1 MFSKSSTMDTGR
13 RTEGDGMEN
22 EELAGSFTAK
32 RSSASS
38 TASSTLI
45 PSGDIKLPANF
56 SIERLLPHSG
66 SNPVYRPTELVTSG
80 NTSLSAIVPRG
91 KVFNLVPRLVSP
103 GGRPK
108 LSTMHHKEPK
118 FVPFEPYKGAVTP
131 IIPGRNNI
139 PGGGSR
145 VKLTNRNNLDLS
157 VLVSQMSTITDK
169 ELRTKDSP
177 SSEDEEKLRY
187 EKELAELRKER
198 DYFQGQ
204 LKFQAQV
211 NAELKNLLVAA
222 VGEDLQTKVNVLTED
237 KLHLARKLLNSA
249 ENLSSHTEQIE
260 FLAGQSEVWRSKF
273 LASSLMVEE
282 LARWK
287 ASLLQRNGLLLTS
300 NKEQLEV
307 ISKAREMIIDVL
319 KHLRFLA
326 NAKDPLQL
334 QSANVLDLASE
345 CVNISQ
351 QLALQHSALGMP
363 NNLDGLKAL
372 ESMTDA
378 EKLAVQA
385 LQNSHQSLIPT
396 DEAFRAIVGQAF
408 PSIHSLKQQ
417 SDASLLSMSSD
428 FEVITKPDHDT
439 FGEDTN

>member
-1 MFSKSSTMDTGR
+1 MTR

-22 EELAGSFTAK
+22 EDIAGSFRTK
-32 RSSASS
+32 RTSTSS
-38 TASSTLI
+38 TASSTFM
-45 PSGDIKLPANF
+45 PSGEIKLPANF

-66 SNPVYRPTELVTSG
+66 SNPVYRPTELVPSG
-80 NTSLSAIVPRG
+80 NTSLSAVVPRG

-103 GGRPK
+103 NARSK
-108 LSTMHHKEPK
+108 LTAMHSKEPK

-131 IIPGRNNI
+131 IIPGRNDV
-139 PGGGSR
+139 PGGGTR
-145 VKLTNRNNLDLS
+145 VKLSNRNNLDLN

-169 ELRTKDSP
+169 ELRTKITP
-177 SSEDEEKLRY
+177 SVDNEDKQRY
-187 EKELAELRKER
+187 EKELEELRKER

-287 ASLLQRNGLLLTS
+287 ASLMQRNGLLLTS

-307 ISKAREMIIDVL
+307 ISKVREMTIDVL

-334 QSANVLDLASE
+334 QTATVLDLASE

-363 NNLDGLKAL
+363 DNLDGIKML
-372 ESMTDA
+372 ESMTEA

-385 LQNSHQSLIPT
+385 LQSSHQSLIPT

-408 PSIHSLKQQ
+408 PSIHSIKQRHQ
-417 SDASLLSMSSD
+417 SDD
-428 FEVITKPDHDT
+428 FELITKPDC
-439 FGEDTN
+439 ESNSESTN

>member
-1 MFSKSSTMDTGR
+1 MIVKSSTMDTAR

-22 EELAGSFTAK
+22 EELVGTFTGK
-32 RSSASS
+32 RASTSS
-38 TASSTLI
+38 TVSST
-45 PSGDIKLPANF
+45 PMSSGDIKLPANF

-66 SNPVYRPTELVTSG
+66 PNPVYRPTELVTGG
-80 NTSLSAIVPRG
+80 NTSLAPVIPRG
-91 KVFNLVPRLVSP
+91 KVFNLVPRLASSSV
-103 GGRPK
+103 GRSK
-108 LSTMHHKEPK
+108 LSTMHSKEPK

-131 IIPGRNNI
+131 IIPGRNCI

-145 VKLTNRNNLDLS
+145 VKLNNRNNLDLS
-157 VLVSQMSTITDK
+157 VLVSQMSSITDK
-169 ELRTKDSP
+169 ELRSAATP
-177 SSEDEEKLRY
+177 SCDDEDKQRY
-187 EKELAELRKER
+187 EKQLEELRKER

-287 ASLLQRNGLLLTS
+287 ASLLQRNGLLLAS

-307 ISKAREMIIDVL
+307 ISKVRELTIDVL

-326 NAKDPLQL
+326 NTKEPLQL
-334 QSANVLDLASE
+334 PSANVLDLASE
-345 CVNISQ
+345 CVNIAQ

-363 NNLDGLKAL
+363 DNLDGLKAL
-372 ESMTDA
+372 ESMTEA

-396 DEAFRAIVGQAF
+396 DEAFKAIVGQAF
-408 PSIHSLKQQ
+408 PSIHSIKQQ
-417 SDASLLSMSSD
+417 SDSSLD
-428 FEVITKPDHDT
+428 FELVIKPDNDSVGAET
-439 FGEDTN
+439 K